1 MSSDQVLIKLAY
13 FLFPQQTMHD
23 IFDTEFSDEL
33 ASITVLIVWSQLPQ
47 DLISRM
53 VESAENVFFS
63 K

>member
-1 MSSDQVLIKLAY
+1 M
-13 FLFPQQTMHD
+13 FPQQTMHD